1 VTVRWTAGHRTG
13 PAARSGAAL
22 LCAAL
27 LAPPLLL
34 GGCAGATVE
43 VPTSFPVPLVS
54 QYPLRVGVHLSDEL
68 TSYVF
73 EQSLEGGGD
82 YSIDLGGA
90 QTTMFQA
97 LFTGLFDG
105 VEVVGDPANPSAD
118 VAGVL
123 VPKIAEVQFST
134 PEQTRSDFYEVW
146 IRYEFTLHDGDGSLL
161 GNWPLTAYGKAN
173 RNNYGMSGASP
184 PLTAAA
190 LAACRDAMA
199 FFTVQFESVP
209 TVRGWLQSLTVPAA
223 PPLPSGDS

>member
-1 VTVRWTAGHRTG
+1 VRAP
-13 PAARSGAAL
+13 PAAVGGRGLRALCAAAL
-22 LCAAL
+22 LSS
-27 LAPPLLL
+27 PLLL
-34 GGCAGATVE
+34 GGCAGASVE

-54 QYPLRVGVHLSDEL
+54 PYPLRVGVHLSDEL

-73 EQSLEGGGD
+73 EQTLEGGGD
-82 YSIDLGGA
+82 YRIDLGGA

-123 VPKIAEVQFST
+123 VPGISEVQFST

-146 IRYEFTLHDGDGSLL
+146 IRYEFALHDRDGSVI

-173 RNNYGMSGASP
+173 RHNYGMSGATP
-184 PLTAAA
+184 ALTAAA

-209 TVRGWLQSLTVPAA
+209 SVRSWLQAVAVSQAS
-223 PPLPSGDS
+223 PPSSGDSR